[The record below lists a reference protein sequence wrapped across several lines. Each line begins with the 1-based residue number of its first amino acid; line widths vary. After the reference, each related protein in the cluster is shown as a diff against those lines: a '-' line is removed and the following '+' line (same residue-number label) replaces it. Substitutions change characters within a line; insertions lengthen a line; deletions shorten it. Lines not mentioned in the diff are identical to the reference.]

1 VSTLSGIATPDG
13 IEVEYFK
20 LGTAGAPVSI
30 SASAGPGFIPAAT
43 TAVNAPE
50 QRKSRFVHIGEFS
63 VGEPLLINRLWRD
76 HIDITQSRG
85 SLAGRRRMVFPAS
98 ADKLAGYQFGLG
110 CDAEE
115 PAVAII
121 PEVQIEPHIASDES
135 RRQVQELRA
144 SKELLLEPSRVSLI
158 A

>member
-1 VSTLSGIATPDG
+1 M
-13 IEVEYFK
+13 
-20 LGTAGAPVSI
+20 
-30 SASAGPGFIPAAT
+30 
-43 TAVNAPE
+43 
-50 QRKSRFVHIGEFS
+50 
-63 VGEPLLINRLWRD
+63 LINRLWRD